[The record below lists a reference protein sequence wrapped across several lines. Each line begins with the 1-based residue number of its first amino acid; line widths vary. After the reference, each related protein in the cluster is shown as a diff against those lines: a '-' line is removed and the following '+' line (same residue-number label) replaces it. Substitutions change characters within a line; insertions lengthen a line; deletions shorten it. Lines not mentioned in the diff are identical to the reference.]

1 MRAGLGRG
9 GSPPWRP
16 QGSQSWVRLG
26 VALTFCRR
34 KPRSSERAHSRKEKA
49 QVRITTTSNR
59 SRKLLSPV
67 GRGPKAGQRM
77 RRLGQAPG
85 LGGGFRAG
93 QWVHRFLWVSRELGP
108 CWSGAR
114 GSQGNS
120 EPLGSTG
127 LGLGGSPWPKTLGC
141 LHSWMWAWVSR
152 LMGTRP
158 LCALLSNVICRGI
171 AR

>member
-16 QGSQSWVRLG
+16 QGSQSWARLG
-26 VALTFCRR
+26 LALTFCSR

-59 SRKLLSPV
+59 SRKLLSPA
-67 GRGPKAGQRM
+67 GRGQARGASGLLWAGQR
-77 RRLGQAPG
+77 A
-85 LGGGFRAG
+85 
-93 QWVHRFLWVSRELGP
+93 HRFLWVSQEVGP
-108 CWSGAR
+108 CWSGAW
-114 GSQGNS
+114 GSEGDS

-127 LGLGGSPWPKTLGC
+127 SGLGGSPWPKTLGC

-158 LCALLSNVICRGI
+158 LCALLSNVICRGA

>member
-9 GSPPWRP
+9 YSPPWQP
-16 QGSQSWVRLG
+16 QGFQGWARLG
-26 VALTFCRR
+26 VVLTFCRR
-34 KPRSSERAHSRKEKA
+34 KPRSSERAQSRKEKA

-59 SRKLLSPV
+59 SRKLLSPA
-67 GRGPKAGQRM
+67 GRGPKPGLAM
-77 RRLGQAPG
+77 RRLDQAQGVSG
-85 LGGGFRAG
+85 LVWAG
-93 QWVHRFLWVSRELGP
+93 QWAHRFLWVSWELGP
-108 CWSGAR
+108 CWSGAQ
-114 GSQGNS
+114 GSHGNA

-127 LGLGGSPWPKTLGC
+127 LGIRSSPWPKTLGC

-158 LCALLSNVICRGI
+158 LCALLSNVICRGA